1 LADEFKG
8 RSAVLDATAAGA
20 LQGKVVIDLTR
31 VLGGPYCTQILADH
45 GAEVVKIEPPR
56 GDETREWGP
65 PFHDG
70 DAPYFLGVNRNKRAM
85 ALDLSKAEGQ
95 AVLLRLLE
103 RADILVEN
111 FKPGTM
117 EDWGLG
123 FEAVL
128 KARFPKLIHCR
139 VSGFGSDGPWGGFP
153 GYDAIVQAMA
163 GWFSVNGEKSGEPV
177 RLGLAMVD
185 MGTGLYCAVAILLA
199 LAERERSGLGQYLDM
214 TLYDCAVAL
223 MHPQIPNYLYS
234 GEVPGPTGNAHPNIS
249 PYDTFRT
256 KTVDIFIGAGNDR
269 AFAKLC
275 REIGREELIEDER
288 FSSNSARVSSREALK
303 VEIESALMR
312 IEGEALAD
320 RLARAGLA
328 SGPIH
333 DTAQVVAHAHT
344 QHRKMVLEKDGY
356 KAPASPIKL
365 SRTPAALRSLPPK
378 FSEHSEA
385 LLSEFGFTVDEI
397 NKLFVEGTVPQE
409 RQK

>member
-1 LADEFKG
+1 VAGEYTLLTLHDE
-8 RSAVLDATAAGA
+8 GA
-20 LQGKVVIDLTR
+20 LKGKLIIDLTR

-45 GAEVVKIEPPR
+45 GAEVIKIEPPR

-65 PFHDG
+65 PFHDE
-70 DAPYFLGVNRNKRAM
+70 DSPYFLGVNRNKRAM
-85 ALDLSKAEGQ
+85 ALDLSTTEGQ

-111 FKPGTM
+111 YKPGTM
-117 EDWGLG
+117 EAWGLG
-123 FEAVL
+123 FEEVL
-128 KARFPKLIHCR
+128 SQRFPKLIHCR

-163 GWFSVNGEKSGEPV
+163 GWFSVNGEKGSEPV

-199 LAERERSGLGQYLDM
+199 LTEREKSGLGQYLDM

-234 GEVPGPTGNAHPNIS
+234 GKVPAATGNAHPNIS

-275 REIGREELIEDER
+275 KEIEREELLADAR
-288 FSSNSARVSSREALK
+288 FSKNSDRVVNRAELK

-312 IEGEALAD
+312 IDGADLAD
-320 RLARAGLA
+320 TLARAGLA
-328 SGPIH
+328 SGPIN

-344 QHRKMVLEKDGY
+344 QHRGMIVEKDWY

-365 SRTPAALRSLPPK
+365 SRTPAQLRSLPPK
-378 FSEHSEA
+378 FGQHSAEVLA
-385 LLSEFGFTVDEI
+385 EFGFAEAEISDLMQRGIVPTV
-397 NKLFVEGTVPQE
+397 
-409 RQK
+409 RQQ